1 MGRLYTLTENIAFY
15 TDPTD
20 AFVKDKATPR
30 WNKDLLR
37 FLPIKPQFVLSGNIR
52 DLYSYPSR
60 DREGKYDY
68 SGILSYLSHSLRS
81 KGYEYFITYNP
92 IKGFYIVD
100 GSAED
105 SQKFFTENF
114 KCEFNSEPGYF
125 PCTMEKSL
133 DIIEQICG
141 WKDNFIA
148 VFTDFASRYLVQA
161 DSISPVEHQYF
172 TRALIL
178 SYEATPHSTPI
189 FKGWTYNPIIWLC
202 EKENDLPAWFVLEN
216 PKIRSIIVPKPD
228 QYQRRAVICPLLGG
242 NIAEYK
248 KQDDEFVE
256 LTEGMDI
263 NDVIAITHLCIVE
276 NLQLTHIGEAVHLYK
291 FGVTEDSCCT

>member
-1 MGRLYTLTENIAFY
+1 MGRLYTLTENIDFY
-15 TDPTD
+15 TDSTS
-20 AFVKDKATPR
+20 FVEDKATPR
-30 WNKDLLR
+30 WIKDLLL

-60 DREGKYDY
+60 DREGKYDC

-81 KGYEYFITYNP
+81 KGYEYFIAFNS
-92 IKGFYIVD
+92 IKGFHIVD

-114 KCEFNSEPGYF
+114 KCEFNAESGYF
-125 PCTMEKSL
+125 PCSMGKAMDT
-133 DIIEQICG
+133 IEQICC

-148 VFTDFASRYLVQA
+148 VFTDYASRYLVRA
-161 DSISPVEHQYF
+161 DSIDPVEHQYF

-178 SYEATPHSTPI
+178 SHETTPHSTPR
-189 FKGWTYNPIIWLC
+189 FGGQYYNPIVWLC

-216 PKIRSIIVPKPD
+216 PKIRSIVVPKPD
-228 QYQRRAVICPLLGG
+228 QYQRRAVICPLLRG
-242 NIAEYK
+242 NIAEYNK
-248 KQDDEFVE
+248 LDDELVE

-263 NDVIAITHLCIVE
+263 NDVIAIRLLCIFE
-276 NLQLTHIGEAVHLYK
+276 NMGFDNISEAVHLYK
-291 FGVTEDSCCT
+291 HGATENS